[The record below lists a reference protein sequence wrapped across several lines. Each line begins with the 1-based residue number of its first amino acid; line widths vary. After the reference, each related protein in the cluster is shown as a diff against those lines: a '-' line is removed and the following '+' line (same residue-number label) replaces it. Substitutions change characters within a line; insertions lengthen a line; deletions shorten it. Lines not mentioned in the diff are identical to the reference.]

1 MVEEQGA
8 ADLDMRLVEAEL
20 KRLPDV
26 AAVRVVTDTM
36 GHPSEIHVLSHTGK
50 HAKQVVRDVQS
61 VALASF
67 GLEIDRRIVSVVQ
80 LTPNGEAPTAAEGA
94 PPRPRVRALG
104 IQASTV
110 DLRTSIRVTLEADEQ
125 VTGYAEGAAATAI
138 RPRLVAAAALD
149 ALRQLEA
156 AASRLDVVGA
166 EITRVGSQDVALV
179 TLVAV
184 EMPLER
190 QLAGSAIVHHS
201 PDDAIVRAVLDA
213 ANRQLT
219 LHSIE
224 PDSTN

>member
-1 MVEEQGA
+1 MADDLDA
-8 ADLDMRLVEAEL
+8 ADLDMRAVEAEL

-26 AAVRVVTDTM
+26 AAVRVVTDEI
-36 GHPSEIHVLSHTGK
+36 GRPIEIHVLAHTGK

-80 LTPNGEAPTAAEGA
+80 LTPNGDTPVATEAVPAPT
-94 PPRPRVRALG
+94 RVRALG

-125 VTGYAEGAAATAI
+125 TTGYAEGAAATTI
-138 RPRLVAAAALD
+138 RPRLVAAATLD
-149 ALRQLEA
+149 ALRQLESA
-156 AASRLDVVGA
+156 ANRLDVVGA
-166 EITRVGSQDVALV
+166 EITRVGTQEVALV

-190 QLAGSAIVHHS
+190 HLAGSAIVHHS

-213 ANRQLT
+213 ANRQLS
-219 LHSIE
+219 LHAGDPHDE
-224 PDSTN
+224 